1 MTSFT
6 ENQHPFFKTERS
18 AGCPVQDPLGR
29 GFFSSVE
36 YSVRGGYSCAAE
48 ACSAHRRKAVSCDR
62 QNSHPSRAWMGTLES
77 NTYGMGRAI
86 RPVVKI
92 GLPRN
97 FVTVVVGEGAA
108 SCLELDAQLRPEIP
122 DLPSGLH
129 YPVSRS
135 DH

>member
-1 MTSFT
+1 
-6 ENQHPFFKTERS
+6 
-18 AGCPVQDPLGR
+18 V
-29 GFFSSVE
+29 
-36 YSVRGGYSCAAE
+36 
-48 ACSAHRRKAVSCDR
+48 RRK
-62 QNSHPSRAWMGTLES
+62 RAAHTDAKPYPVTDKTPTQAELGWGTLES

-86 RPVVKI
+86 RPVAT